1 VKSIVDVDTSRTNDF
16 QNLPTGWAT
25 PAGGGLHLVTTYE
38 VDSLGRTVK
47 STDAQGNITFT
58 VYDDVNHSTRTYV
71 GWNTATLAPT
81 GPITVSRRDLS
92 GTYTESLTYSAVPT
106 VNAQG
111 RPTGTEPITNLQSLT
126 RSLVN
131 AAGQVIAV
139 DRYMNFAGLTYSTT
153 TATLGLEGVNFL
165 RTLYAYN
172 NQGQVERV
180 QNPAGTITISTYD
193 GLARLTATWV
203 GTDDSTT
210 NGFKWTPGNASAT
223 SNMVQVAAN
232 EYDNGGVGNGNLTK
246 STQFPGGGASPRVV
260 QNAYDWRNRLVAT
273 KTGTSILATE
283 DPSVNRPL
291 SFTDYDN
298 LGRVTGRSVF
308 DGDGIQVIDANAD
321 GVPDK
326 PAAALLRSSQASLYD
341 AQDRVYR
348 TQELFVDQTTGA
360 VGTPRLT
367 TNMFYDRR
375 GNVAAVYA
383 PNSPVMQSRY
393 DGAGRLTTSF
403 TLGNVPSATWAN
415 ATSLTASLVLEQ
427 TEYTYDA
434 VSNVILTTTRQR
446 FHDAATTL
454 FGPLGTPTSG
464 IPARVSSAA
473 SYYDPANR
481 LTASVNVGTNGG
493 VDYVRPATA
502 PAASDTSL
510 VTTYTYDAAGRVQD
524 VTDPKGIV
532 ARTLYDAL
540 GSTTATIANFTG
552 AAPGSQTDVTT
563 LFTFDSAGRL
573 ASRTAVQP
581 AGTPSQV
588 TGYVY
593 GVSPATGSTIA
604 SNDLMAETRYPD
616 PVTGLPSATERD
628 VYTSNALGERTSF
641 TDRAGTTHTYAYDV
655 TGRQTA
661 DAITA
666 VGAQVDPTVRR
677 IESAYD
683 VLGRVTGVTSF
694 DAPVGG
700 AAVNQV
706 TRAYN
711 GFGQM
716 TSEWQSHTGLVDA
729 ATTPRVQYA
738 FSQGSGGNH
747 SRLTRV
753 TYPDGYAL
761 NYTYSGLDA
770 AVSRPTSLFG
780 QRAGSTAAVTLE
792 AFKYLGAGTVI
803 ERSRPEVNITLS
815 MVNLAGATADAGDKY
830 TGLDRFG
837 RVVDQRWTKGT
848 TATSPVLDRYGHTY
862 DRNSNRLTR
871 SNALAAAFSE
881 TYAYDALNQLQSF
894 NRTGGTTTSQQ
905 WQFDALGNWT
915 TVTTNG
921 VAQNRTANAQNEL
934 TQVGGSA
941 LAYSTT
947 GNLTTD
953 AEGRTLAYDAWNR
966 LISVQNAAGTEV
978 ARYEYDGLNRRIV
991 EQVGTPASP
1000 TAATAPVRDV
1010 YYSQEWQAL
1019 EERVRTS
1026 PSQVATTADTR
1037 FIWSPV
1043 YVDAM
1048 VARDRN
1054 ADGNATTGTGG
1065 LAQRVYALQDANWNT
1080 TAIIAAT
1087 GVPGVTAGNV
1097 INRFAYTPYGE
1108 VQTLT
1113 ASWATP
1119 PAGSTAATP
1128 WAHLFQGLEFT
1139 DVTALAYVRHRDYSA
1154 TLGRFIEMDPIGFD
1168 AGDNNWYRFV
1178 GNGPTGKTDPSG
1190 LYADLAIEVV
1200 SIGTGVWSFCTNVGA
1215 RAWGAAAV
1223 DAGGIVLDVGFA
1235 VVPGA
1240 PGGTGLVVK
1249 AGREA
1254 AERAAREA
1262 AERAAREAA
1271 EQAARAAREAAE
1283 KAAKGGGKCDAAK
1296 GKVPLELGKQ
1306 GKHIPDHNNYIPGR
1320 SPLTHNNPQGL
1331 LDDFAGKGQPVG
1343 NVPRGQ
1349 PGFKERVDFGQVIG
1363 EVNGQPTTKG
1373 IIHYSKDG
1381 AHIVPA
1387 NP

>member
-1 VKSIVDVDTSRTNDF
+1 
-16 QNLPTGWAT
+16 L
-25 PAGGGLHLVTTYE
+25 
-38 VDSLGRTVK
+38 
-47 STDAQGNITFT
+47 
-58 VYDDVNHSTRTYV
+58 
-71 GWNTATLAPT
+71 
-81 GPITVSRRDLS
+81 
-92 GTYTESLTYSAVPT
+92 
-106 VNAQG
+106 
-111 RPTGTEPITNLQSLT
+111 
-126 RSLVN
+126 
-131 AAGQVIAV
+131 
-139 DRYMNFAGLTYSTT
+139 
-153 TATLGLEGVNFL
+153 
-165 RTLYAYN
+165 
-172 NQGQVERV
+172 
-180 QNPAGTITISTYD
+180 
-193 GLARLTATWV
+193 
-203 GTDDSTT
+203 
-210 NGFKWTPGNASAT
+210 
-223 SNMVQVAAN
+223 
-232 EYDNGGVGNGNLTK
+232 
-246 STQFPGGGASPRVV
+246 
-260 QNAYDWRNRLVAT
+260 
-273 KTGTSILATE
+273 
-283 DPSVNRPL
+283 NRPL
-291 SFTDYDN
+291 TFIDYDN
-298 LGRVTGRSVF
+298 LGRVTGTSVY

-326 PAAALLRSSQASLYD
+326 PAANLLRRSQVSFYD

-348 TQELFVDQTTGA
+348 TQELFVDQTTGV

-375 GNVAAVYA
+375 GNVAATFA
-383 PNSPVMQSRY
+383 PNGPVTQSRY

-403 TLGNVPSATWAN
+403 TLGNVPAATWAT

-434 VSNVILTTTRQR
+434 ASNVILTTNRER
-446 FHDAATTL
+446 FHDASTSA
-454 FGPLGTPTSG
+454 FGSLGTPTSG
-464 IPARVSSAA
+464 IPARVSYAA
-473 SYYDPANR
+473 SYYDAADR
-481 LTASVNVGTNGG
+481 LTDSVNVGTNGG
-493 VDYVRPATA
+493 MAYVRPGTA
-502 PAASDTSL
+502 PARSDTAL
-510 VTTYTYDAAGRVQD
+510 VTTYTYDLAGRVQD

-532 ARTLYDAL
+532 ARTLSDAL
-540 GSTTATIANFTG
+540 GRTTATIANFTG

-581 AGTPSQV
+581 AGTPSQT
-588 TGYVY
+588 TGYIY

-666 VGAQVDPTVRR
+666 VGTNVSATVRR

-700 AAVNQV
+700 TAVNQV

-711 GFGQM
+711 GFGQL

-738 FSQGSGGNH
+738 YSQGSGGNH
-747 SRLTRV
+747 SRLTRI

-761 NYTYSGLDA
+761 NYTYSGIDS
-770 AVSRPTSLFG
+770 AVSRPTSLSG
-780 QRAGSTAAVTLE
+780 LRAGSTAAVTLE

-837 RVVDQRWTKGT
+837 RVVDQRWTQGT
-848 TATSPVLDRYGHTY
+848 TATSPVLDRYGYTY
-862 DRNSNRLTR
+862 DRNSNRISR

-894 NRTGGTTTSQQ
+894 NRSGGTTMSQQ

-921 VAQNRTANAQNEL
+921 VAQARTANAQNEL
-934 TQVGGSA
+934 TQVGSSA

-966 LISVQNAAGTEV
+966 LVSVKNAAGTEV

-1000 TAATAPVRDV
+1000 AAATAAIRDV
-1010 YYSQEWQAL
+1010 YYSQDWQAL

-1026 PSQVATTADTR
+1026 PSQVAATADTR

-1054 ADGNATTGTGG
+1054 ADNNATTGTGG
-1065 LAQRVYALQDANWNT
+1065 LEQRVYAIQDANWNT

-1087 GVPGVTAGNV
+1087 GVSGVSAGAV
-1097 INRFAYTPYGE
+1097 INRFAYTSYGE

-1119 PAGSTAATP
+1119 PTGSTPAVP

-1139 DVTALAYVRHRDYSA
+1139 DVTGLAYVRHRDYSA
-1154 TLGRFIEMDPIGFD
+1154 TLGRFIELDPIGFS

-1178 GNGPTGKTDPSG
+1178 ANGPTGKTDPSG
-1190 LYADLAIEVV
+1190 LCPNWRMPDGDGNYFSQNISPTPHTQPNSSGEITADNRTPHERYRDHLLYTMRYGKTIDE
-1200 SIGTGVWSFCTNVGA
+1200 
-1215 RAWGAAAV
+1215 RAAAV
-1223 DAGGIVLDVGFA
+1223 DEYYFGPPSPGPTMGDVGRAVGDVVVAIATTRGRVCSSQGRFA
-1235 VVPGA
+1235 RPGSPNRLNPNAPAPRVPPDIIFGRPFADFGRDVIGWGGGA
-1240 PGGTGLVVK
+1240 RDAIARTHSITLQQLEQGGVTS
-1249 AGREA
+1249 AQA
-1254 AERAAREA
+1254 
-1262 AERAAREAA
+1262 
-1271 EQAARAAREAAE
+1271 QAARNFYFGVLARNPGNAAAAARVELMDRILQLLN
-1283 KAAKGGGKCDAAK
+1283 GG
-1296 GKVPLELGKQ
+1296 
-1306 GKHIPDHNNYIPGR
+1306 
-1320 SPLTHNNPQGL
+1320 
-1331 LDDFAGKGQPVG
+1331 
-1343 NVPRGQ
+1343 
-1349 PGFKERVDFGQVIG
+1349 
-1363 EVNGQPTTKG
+1363 
-1373 IIHYSKDG
+1373 
-1381 AHIVPA
+1381 
-1387 NP
+1387 